1 LNPPQGAKLSK
12 IAVIGTGYVGLTTSI
27 GLASLGHQVIGYDL
41 DPTKVALLQAG
52 TLPIHEPGLG
62 EILADVLKSGNLKTT
77 SELSEAVT
85 DADFIFTCVP
95 TPQDEDGS
103 ADLSYVISASAA
115 MKDFLKPGVVVVT
128 KSTVPVGSAQVVED
142 AIGRSDVEVAS
153 NPEFLRE
160 GAAVHDFNHPDR
172 IVVGARSNEVAQKV
186 MDLYSK
192 IDCPKILTSQATAEL
207 IKYASNSF
215 LAIKLSYVNDIAA
228 LCEAVGADSHEVLH
242 GMGLDTRIGNRF
254 LEPGPGWGGSCFP
267 KDTKALES
275 IANSYGV
282 EMPLITSAIAS
293 NDSAHKRV
301 ADRVAEALGGSLSGK
316 TIAVLGL
323 TFKANTDDTRESPAI
338 AVIEHLV
345 KGGAKVVAYDP
356 MVSEYELNGLSL
368 VDSAVTAASGS
379 DALVVLTEWPE
390 FRTVDGAEI
399 LKVMTGNVVVDTRRV
414 LDRDKWQAVGAVF
427 PNASS
432 RAV

>member
-1 LNPPQGAKLSK
+1 
-12 IAVIGTGYVGLTTSI
+12 
-27 GLASLGHQVIGYDL
+27 
-41 DPTKVALLQAG
+41 
-52 TLPIHEPGLG
+52 
-62 EILADVLKSGNLKTT
+62 
-77 SELSEAVT
+77 
-85 DADFIFTCVP
+85 VP

-115 MKDFLKPGVVVVT
+115 MKDFLKPGAVVVT

-172 IVVGARSNEVAQKV
+172 IVVGARSSEVAQKV

-399 LKVMTGNVVVDTRRV
+399 IKVMTGNVVVDTRRV
-414 LDRDKWQAVGAVF
+414 LDQAKWQAAGAVF